1 MPSAER
7 AYVSSG
13 TKHLSLTTDRV
24 APEHGQVQSRCAVGD
39 APRRVEAQLLAP
51 QAITEGPVTMHQMA
65 PGGELSVTV
74 GAVSNSGEAVSA
86 GAGAEVYGDRTT
98 AARKRCA

>member
-1 MPSAER
+1 
-7 AYVSSG
+7 
-13 TKHLSLTTDRV
+13 
-24 APEHGQVQSRCAVGD
+24 
-39 APRRVEAQLLAP
+39 
-51 QAITEGPVTMHQMA
+51 VTMHQMA